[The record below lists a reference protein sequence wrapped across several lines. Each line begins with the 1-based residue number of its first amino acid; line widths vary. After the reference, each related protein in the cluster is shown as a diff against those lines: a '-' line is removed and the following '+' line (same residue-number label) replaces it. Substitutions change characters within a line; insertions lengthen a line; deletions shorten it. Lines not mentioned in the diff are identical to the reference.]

1 MDQVKT
7 AELASKVAI
16 GAVGAHALLFLTL
29 HALEPGLDPL
39 ASIISDYAQTESAPV
54 AIAAFLAFATVW
66 GALAVALWTPP
77 RNPWL
82 LAGRGLFALAAFAM
96 IIAAFFP
103 ETADPRTGS
112 VIARIQNL
120 LARPGLFLGAVLVSW
135 GLRRTPGWE
144 DLAIKLIGMALG
156 AAALLGAT
164 IAVLLQYGLG
174 GLGQRAIFILL
185 YLWVWLVGGRIT
197 RNTKRLG
204 DAMPAESG

>member
-1 MDQVKT
+1 MDRVKM
-7 AELASKVAI
+7 AELASKVAM
-16 GAVGAHALLFLTL
+16 GAVCVHALLFLTL
-29 HALEPGLDPL
+29 HALERGLDPL
-39 ASIISDYAQTESAPV
+39 VSIISDYAQTDSGSL

-66 GALAVALWTPP
+66 GVLTVALSAPP
-77 RNPWL
+77 RNAWL
-82 LAGRGLFALAAFAM
+82 LAGRGLFALAAFA
-96 IIAAFFP
+96 IVIAAFFP
-103 ETADPRTGS
+103 QTADPRTGS

-144 DLAIKLIGMALG
+144 DLAIKLIGIALG

-185 YLWVWLVGGRIT
+185 YLWVWLVGSRII
-197 RNTKRLG
+197 RNTKPLR
-204 DAMPAESG
+204 DTMPAKSG